1 MIPSLLRAIRRHSGC
16 AVTGPARPL
25 PARSDLDR
33 DRSSQARHRIPVP
46 ARSDRHHHPGGRLV
60 FHAFAALAEFI
71 RELVIDG
78 TNEGLA
84 AARARGQRLG
94 RPLVMAT
101 HAHQAKAIRTR
112 PEETV
117 SSVARLLGVSRST
130 IYKYVPELGDGS
142 RASNQQP
149 PRSPHHV
156 ASKPAVTQGVS
167 SERTYSS
174 AHSAHPYGGPKSL
187 REEVWQMSDDHEAR
201 NRREKWKD
209 RAATW
214 SPLVFSFARWVQD
227 VVGRLL
233 D

>member
-1 MIPSLLRAIRRHSGC
+1 MRSGDTLVVPSLDRLGRSLQDLISI
-16 AVTGPARPL
+16 VTGLRKRDIEF
-25 PARSDLDR
+25 RSLHEAIDTTT
-33 DRSSQARHRIPVP
+33 
-46 ARSDRHHHPGGRLV
+46 PGGRLV